1 MTKPI
6 LVKKSGWGWC
16 IVWAVA
22 LSGNTTRAP
31 YWRHSRFSILL
42 SRIIAVLSQMQN
54 AFIKF
59 ALSAKFWRALRDPK
73 AVYLPL
79 SARCRT
85 LCRPCACNCESCGYA
100 FDKRTLMTVM
110 AKLVEITIETFS
122 KRRPFG

>member
-1 MTKPI
+1 MGGIDKHFLNHFVPFHRAKAVMTKPI

-22 LSGNTTRAP
+22 LSGNATRAP

-79 SARCRT
+79 
-85 LCRPCACNCESCGYA
+85 
-100 FDKRTLMTVM
+100 
-110 AKLVEITIETFS
+110 
-122 KRRPFG
+122 